1 MQPVDRAEID
11 DNDLA
16 NATISLVDRLRPHL
30 PTILA
35 TVAAAFVAL
44 AAWTLVS
51 SRRDAERSAAWDACL
66 AAVSARDAARLGEV
80 AGRYPGTSAATWSQ
94 ILLADN
100 TLAEGN
106 RLVFADKSAGRERLQ
121 AAADLYAG
129 VMAQRPKGLT
139 AERAV
144 YGLAKAREA
153 LGEIDAAKQGYE
165 ALVAEY
171 PASPLASLAASRV
184 AALGRPATAGWYDW
198 FQSIDV
204 TPPAQPEPAASGAA
218 AGTGN

>member
-1 MQPVDRAEID
+1 MQPVDRAEIE

-16 NATISLVDRLRPHL
+16 TATLSLVDRLRPHL
-30 PTILA
+30 RTLLA
-35 TVAAAFVAL
+35 AVAVAFVAM
-44 AAWTLVS
+44 AAWTLVA

-80 AGRYPGTSAATWSQ
+80 AGRYPGTPAATWSQ
-94 ILLADN
+94 VLLADN

-106 RLVFADKSAGRERLQ
+106 RLLFADKAQGRERLQ
-121 AAADLYAG
+121 SAADLYAG
-129 VMAQRPKGLT
+129 VMAQRPKGLA

-144 YGLAKAREA
+144 FGLAKAREA
-153 LGEIDAAKQGYE
+153 LGELDAARQGYE

-184 AALGRPATAGWYDW
+184 KALGRPATAGWYDW
-198 FQSIDV
+198 FQAIDV
-204 TPPAQPEPAASGAA
+204 TPPAQPESAASGAA
-218 AGTGN
+218 AGN

>member
-1 MQPVDRAEID
+1 MQPVDHADIEQ
-11 DNDLA
+11 NDLA
-16 NATISLVDRLRPHL
+16 NATLSLVERLRPHL
-30 PTILA
+30 RTLLA
-35 TVAAAFVAL
+35 AVAVAFVAL

-80 AGRYPGTSAATWSQ
+80 AGRYPGSSAATWSQ

-106 RLVFADKSAGRERLQ
+106 RLVFTDKAQGRTRLQ

-129 VMAQRPKGLT
+129 VMAQRPKGLA

-153 LGEIDAAKQGYE
+153 LGELDVAKRGYE

-184 AALGRPATAGWYDW
+184 AALGRPAAAGWYDW

-204 TPPAQPEPAASGAA
+204 TPPSQPEPAASGAA
-218 AGTGN
+218 AGN